1 MSIFHLFYRPS
12 LEEQKRAYRL
22 KRDIYDVMSNT
33 IVLEALIKTTKN
45 KELKKEL
52 LETWQMCKEFRI
64 KNDLP
69 I

>member
-1 MSIFHLFYRPS
+1 MSIFDLFYRPS
-12 LEEQKRAYRL
+12 LEEQKRAYHL
-22 KRDIYDVMSNT
+22 KRDVYDVMSST
-33 IVLEALIKTTKN
+33 RVLEALIKTTKD

-52 LETWQMCKEFRI
+52 IETWQMCKEFRI